1 MRNLKRALSLAL
13 ASVMLMGM
21 MVVGS
26 SAASYPDVDDQ
37 NHVEAIEVLSA
48 VGVIVGDNG
57 NFRPDDSVSR
67 NEMAVIMA
75 KLILGTYEADSYV
88 GSHPF
93 TDVPDWASRY
103 VAACYNSGIIAGR
116 SETTYDGTATVTA
129 VEAAAMMLRA
139 LGYQDLSKG
148 ASQWDQPVA
157 AKANEINLFKG
168 LGGNSQTPMDRD
180 SVAQLA
186 LNTLQADVVITEKEG
201 DIEIPGTI
209 VIPGK
214 ITYKAVQS
222 SDPYASAI
230 DGIYGTDNN
239 NNVQLGEKLYKG
251 DLEKKT
257 NSNDDFERPATEWTY
272 KGREVIKAVNSAD
285 ATYTKAVKLG
295 DIYKDLGLGKAVD
308 KDSVDFYLNG
318 KPESETKGGKII
330 ANNKVGSEA
339 AAPTLDTLNLV
350 KGEEHKIGGNGVLT
364 QVWYNAKTN
373 TATITMIET
382 YVGKVNTVVKA
393 TGSAARYVKV
403 GSTTSYG
410 SLTTLNNKFE
420 TESFET
426 DDLVIF
432 TAAYN
437 GSKYDIKSMEALELS
452 ATEVLTRWEGSSVV
466 NSDKGNAN
474 SNFTAG
480 ETYDY
485 SKNNLVVDEDGA
497 VLANGIADFKVNES
511 EVNVYVDKY
520 GYAIYVS
527 GVEGEKNYAAV
538 IGMGSS
544 NTHGS
549 ETRGVTLLLADGTQK
564 AVTAKMDDWSVMTR
578 STQSGA
584 YPGIGTGT
592 SDRNLVE
599 DGIADLVTYSVGS
612 DGVYKLTL
620 VGEKTLVS
628 SDGNTANNKIVYSG
642 KYDTAADSKSGTG
655 NVSFVNGKSEMKLTS
670 NYDGANNTGTVTAGS
685 KTYYTTSKT
694 IFMVATQKKT
704 ANMVADA
711 YNGRNYNVYVGYE
724 NAPSFITTSDAI
736 HGMAFATNKQY
747 TNQIDVVYIDA
758 YKMAGVSGADTYF
771 VKDGSD
777 IITTSD
783 GKYYE
788 LPAVIDGELT
798 TILIDAE
805 VKASWNGTPD
815 TKLENAEKGVYAIEN
830 IIKNNKD
837 IIESCDLV
845 AFNVNG
851 TGTVRDRD
859 TVLGIGNSI
868 TSAAYWAY
876 NSDTKVYYVDSD
888 WNLSEVGMSGIQTDG
903 NDKVFAMHDGGTP
916 NKKLTY
922 VFVREI
928 EDEGAVEPPKVDAG
942 KYSINLDKDG
952 DGTNKVDVLVAAS
965 ATAAEKTDSAIIDQ
979 VVAKI
984 EKDFPGTKVG
994 KVAFDETNSVW
1005 VFTCKRGVVE
1015 SEYKWDP
1022 SNKADNA
1029 ISINLNG
1036 TPTLISGSS
1045 TIATLV
1051 TDYPGTAVRVSGSS
1065 TLANNGFKT
1074 TGALEAGVSY
1084 ETGYVKVTVAV
1095 TGSQSAAWSVKV
1107 ASTSDTTG
1115 VTVTKDTTPDPDF
1128 YAKLADTITVTVSGV
1143 KANIAITG
1151 ATTNAAAADVAV
1163 GGSVTDTVNSTPAD
1177 ITVTVKD

>member
-148 ASQWDQPVA
+148 AAQWDQPVA

-318 KPESETKGGKII
+318 KPESETKGGKIT

-511 EVNVYVDKY
+511 EINVYVDKY

-564 AVTAKMDDWSVMTR
+564 TVTAKSDYWNEMTLIDH
-578 STQSGA
+578 SSATYQ
-584 YPGIGTGT
+584 T
-592 SDRNLVE
+592 SDLDTVGNSSSANDKNLVD
-599 DGIADLVTYSVGS
+599 DGVADVVTYSIGS

-620 VGEKTLVS
+620 VGERKKQ
-628 SDGNTANNKIVYSG
+628 DGANAAQTVYSG
-642 KYDTAADSKSGTG
+642 KYDMAADSRSSGG
-655 NVSFVNGKSEMKLTS
+655 NVTFVNGKSEIKLTS
-670 NYDGANNTGTVTAGS
+670 DYDGTISGTTVTAGS

-704 ANMVADA
+704 TNMTTDA
-711 YNGRNYNVYVGYE
+711 YKGRNYNVYVGYE
-724 NAPSFITTSDAI
+724 NAPSFITASDAI
-736 HGMAFATNKQY
+736 HGIAFALNKQY

-758 YKMAGVSGADTYF
+758 EKMAGVSGADTYF

-845 AFNVNG
+845 AFNVKG
-851 TGTVRDRD
+851 AGTVRDRD
-859 TVLGIGNSI
+859 TVLGIGTSI
-868 TSAAYWAY
+868 TNAVYWAY

-888 WNLSEVGMSGIQTDG
+888 WNLSEVGMSGIQTDE
-903 NDKVFAMHDGGTP
+903 NDKVYAMYDDDSGRE
-916 NKKLTY
+916 KKLTY
-922 VFVREI
+922 VFVKEVESDAQSGNSGLDQADVFVKGNLTDGFDVTANKALTNYEI
-928 EDEGAVEPPKVDAG
+928 AQAIQAYLAGTTGLSKVSVGADAG
-942 KYSINLDKDG
+942 G
-952 DGTNKVDVLVAAS
+952 DGSERDATITFVDDSTQIVDV
-965 ATAAEKTDSAIIDQ
+965 
-979 VVAKI
+979 
-984 EKDFPGTKVG
+984 
-994 KVAFDETNSVW
+994 
-1005 VFTCKRGVVE
+1005 
-1015 SEYKWDP
+1015 
-1022 SNKADNA
+1022 
-1029 ISINLNG
+1029 
-1036 TPTLISGSS
+1036 TL
-1045 TIATLV
+1045 
-1051 TDYPGTAVRVSGSS
+1051 
-1065 TLANNGFKT
+1065 T
-1074 TGALEAGVSY
+1074 TGAGKA
-1084 ETGYVKVTVAV
+1084 TGAKVMNKIQNAINAATNAADKPNPTLVDITIEGNTMTVASK
-1095 TGSQSAAWSVKV
+1095 TGQAGTYF
-1107 ASTSDTTG
+1107 STSPGSPATHDLARFLGKLYGEDAKEIKYTPRGGTETTY
-1115 VTVTKDTTPDPDF
+1115 TWQPNN
-1128 YAKLADTITVTVSGV
+1128 TVSGDSASKWFKV
-1143 KANIAITG
+1143 G
-1151 ATTNAAAADVAV
+1151 GTTNA
-1163 GGSVTDTVNSTPAD
+1163 TDTLVGAIINDFKSSASGNGT
-1177 ITVTVKD
+1177 ITFTVDGAEMNITFDATAS